1 MFSYLHSPTPEGRG
15 RAERGGDSQA
25 SNSCISH
32 GTAAVRA
39 SWEQCP
45 ARGNRSNTRDWWE
58 RSSPCW
64 PGTDRELLPAPAPQE
79 GIAAAAASQSTLPSP
94 CSRGLHSLLSLPG
107 CGLWFPSYGSIP
119 IPYPSLSA
127 SDLLSGQ
134 CSWYQGFQAGS
145 VQKRTNAGDKGQQH
159 KWRKGFKGLQGRED
173 HVSDGVG
180 QARLDLGLSFG
191 FLRSGSKRGRWK

>member
-1 MFSYLHSPTPEGRG
+1 MKATLSLGTAGERIQPQSGPAPPVSPGVDINMGAQGEGGREGMFSYLHSPTPQGSG

-58 RSSPCW
+58 RSSSCW

-79 GIAAAAASQSTLPSP
+79 GIAAAPAFQRTLPSP

-107 CGLWFPSYGSIP
+107 CGLWLPSYGSIP

-134 CSWYQGFQAGS
+134 CS
-145 VQKRTNAGDKGQQH
+145 
-159 KWRKGFKGLQGRED
+159 
-173 HVSDGVG
+173 
-180 QARLDLGLSFG
+180 
-191 FLRSGSKRGRWK
+191 